1 MWTRFVLPV
10 IAVGVALVQS
20 PPRASASQFA
30 TVGTILEDCGSD
42 RTSAAW
48 GLCVGYLGAIADR
61 MASAGIQTLESSTKP
76 GPNEAICL
84 DGDNDDF
91 TVTVPLFVNWAQ
103 HHPEKQ
109 NLPAF
114 LGIAFAF
121 QEKWPC
127 R

>member
-1 MWTRFVLPV
+1 MQARLVMSV
-10 IAVGVALVQS
+10 IAAGAAVMQS
-20 PPRASASQFA
+20 PPPATASQFV

-48 GLCVGYLGAIADR
+48 GLCVGYLGATADR
-61 MASAGIQTLESSTKP
+61 MASTGIQALESGTKP

-109 NLPAF
+109 SLPAF

>member
-10 IAVGVALVQS
+10 IAVGTVFVQS

-30 TVGTILEDCGSD
+30 TVGAVLEDCKSD

-48 GLCVGYLGAIADR
+48 GLCIGYLGASADR
-61 MASAGIQTLESSTKP
+61 MASDGIQSLESSAKP
-76 GPNEAICL
+76 SPSEAICL

-91 TVTVPLFVNWAQ
+91 TVTVPLFVNWAL

-114 LGIAFAF
+114 LGIAFAL

>member
-10 IAVGVALVQS
+10 IAVGAALVQS
-20 PPRASASQFA
+20 PPRASAAQFT
-30 TVGTILEDCGSD
+30 TVGTLLEDCASD

-48 GLCVGYLGAIADR
+48 GLCAGYLGASADR
-61 MASAGIQTLESSTKP
+61 MASDGIQSLESGAKS
-76 GPNEAICL
+76 GPSQAICL
-84 DGDNDDF
+84 DGDNDDL

-114 LGIAFAF
+114 LGIAFAL